1 MSVEASI
8 DTGSAEKAEA
18 TAERKAVQRSPVAV
32 RVIGYGILVPLVAMS
47 MVVALSYPSAGIANV
62 LKVEITYAVALLSFL
77 GGVRWGIALM
87 AGGAYLHFRPLVI
100 ITLILPFA
108 WVILFMATPVALAA
122 LMAGYLLIAL
132 GERAGTKSPVPQ
144 WYHALLVPFTIMVE
158 IALGLSLLIIVNF

>member
-8 DTGSAEKAEA
+8 DTASAEKAEVE
-18 TAERKAVQRSPVAV
+18 AEHKARQRSPIAV
-32 RVIGYGILVPLVAMS
+32 RVIGYALLIPMVAMA
-47 MVVALSYPSAGIANV
+47 MVVALTYPSAGIAGV

-87 AGGAYLHFRPLVI
+87 SGGVHLHFRPLAI

-108 WVILFMATPVALAA
+108 WVILFMTTPVALAA

-132 GERAGTKSPVPQ
+132 GERASTRSPVPQ
-144 WYHALLVPFTIMVE
+144 WYYALLVPFTIMIE